1 MEKSN
6 NKKMKKVIV
15 KTIVLDEEDLKK
27 NNSICINLDEKMDE
41 DSNEN
46 EFRIDLEHESGS
58 VGKSDVKKGFSIT
71 INL

>member
-1 MEKSN
+1 
-6 NKKMKKVIV
+6 MKKNIN
-15 KTIVLDEEDLKK
+15 KLE
-27 NNSICINLDEKMDE
+27 NNLGFKIINLDEKMDE